1 MNKKVL
7 IAAIPILILIG
18 ISAVL
23 GIYVFK
29 ETEDLSVYFKG
40 EEQPALLEQVEN
52 QKKINEKLESIENS
66 DKYTFEDAYV
76 ELNPYGISPLSAVII
91 FQTKE
96 NVEVE
101 VSINGDTATVM
112 EASKKHTI
120 PIYGLFEDYENII
133 ELSIGDET
141 VEYKIK
147 TEKSNLN
154 YPLEVLEKNTFNN
167 KDIYF
172 TVASYETYLT
182 GWDIDGNL
190 RFYLTVD
197 NRMDVEWLDNGHFL
211 IGTSQGQFAENFIG
225 FAEMD
230 YLGKIYNYYTMEH
243 GYSFEF
249 QTLENGNYLAAG
261 GVKGVYITEQVVY
274 EMNPK
279 DGSIIKSINLSKIFK
294 DIDASIPD
302 MYLAQKAIRNG
313 FYLDEET
320 REMIVS
326 FRGIDTVFSI
336 NYDTEKLNWIFT
348 NPNNEIFKSSVWD
361 DYKLEL
367 VSGRYPE
374 GQHSPQITEE
384 GYIAFFNNG
393 YVRYTGFENGG
404 ADNITEYKNNYSS
417 AEIYEVVDMK
427 ATLVWEDNQ
436 NKKVFSHQYGSFRVD
451 EDGHKLIGYGYTH
464 DEDYRNN
471 SEWKLSESEQSPD
484 HIHAL
489 LVELDEN
496 DDVVFKAKSEE
507 GKYRV
512 FKHTIYNEKTKNIE
526 IGKLNTFNKVV
537 EDKLERLTYKET
549 NIKDSQDWIYSVDY
563 TENTFKTNYT
573 IQATDEIKLYFMNET
588 GNVFSFTYK
597 EKDNETLN
605 KVFNV
610 TLPSGKYALFIN
622 LNGKNYN
629 TNRVIVY

>member
-7 IAAIPILILIG
+7 IAAIPILILVG

-29 ETEDLSVYFKG
+29 ETEDLSIYFKG
-40 EEQPALLEQVEN
+40 DERPALLEQVES
-52 QKKINEKLESIENS
+52 QKKINEKLAAIEKS
-66 DKYTFEDAYV
+66 DKYTFENAYV
-76 ELNPYGISPLSAVII
+76 ELNPYGISPLSAIII

-101 VSINGDTATVM
+101 VSINGDTATIM

-120 PIYGLFEDYENII
+120 PIYGLFEDYENVI

-141 VEYKIK
+141 KEYKIK
-147 TEKSNLN
+147 TEKSNIN

-279 DGSIIKSINLSKIFK
+279 DGSVVKSINLSKIFK

-336 NYDTEKLNWIFT
+336 NYDTSELNWIFT

-361 DYKLEL
+361 EYKLEL

-374 GQHSPQITEE
+374 GQHSPQITKE

-404 ADNITEYKNNYSS
+404 PDNITEYKNNYSS

-436 NKKVFSHQYGSFRVD
+436 NKKAFSHQYGSFRVD
-451 EDGHKLIGYGYTH
+451 EDGNKLIGYGYTH

-471 SEWKLSESEQSPD
+471 PEWKLSESEQSPD

-489 LVELDEN
+489 LVEFDE
-496 DDVVFKAKSEE
+496 DDNVIFKAKSEE

-512 FKHTIYNEKTKNIE
+512 FKHTIYNEKTSNVE
-526 IGKLNTFNKVV
+526 ISKLNTFNKVV

-549 NIKDSQDWIYSVDY
+549 NIKDSQEWIYSVDY

-573 IQATDEIKLYFMNET
+573 IQPTDEIKLYFMNET

-597 EKDNETLN
+597 EKDNATLN

-610 TLPSGKYALFIN
+610 TLPNGKYALFVN
-622 LNGKNYN
+622 LNGRTYN
-629 TNRVIVY
+629 TNTVIVY